1 MGHCKEVWNIRVM
14 CAMSQVKIQ
23 PTTKAVFTPWA
34 QDFYLWTCKASTV
47 VFEIYLYK
55 TFKSSEQLFDWKTN
69 RARISI
75 SPLHINDGFCKHLS
89 DTETDQKVWTA
100 TGAFS
105 LCFVCLLARV
115 VGEVFHRRASMTENV
130 SLSNMNGVPIKILT
144 FSLYILLLL
153 YT

>member
-1 MGHCKEVWNIRVM
+1 MY
-14 CAMSQVKIQ
+14 AMSQVKIQ
-23 PTTKAVFTPWA
+23 PTTKAVSTPWA

-55 TFKSSEQLFDWKTN
+55 TLKLSEQLFDWKTN

-75 SPLHINDGFCKHLS
+75 SPLHINDSFCKQLS
-89 DTETDQKVWTA
+89 DTETDQKVWQ
-100 TGAFS
+100 
-105 LCFVCLLARV
+105 FVYLLARV
-115 VGEVFHRRASMTENV
+115 AGEVFHRRASMTENV
-130 SLSNMNGVPIKILT
+130 SLSNMNGLPIKILT